1 MTKAARFSE
10 AACTE
15 HDNNG
20 RLDQTGHHQ
29 FAAVECAIIG
39 GLYQARATAAT
50 RR

>member
-15 HDNNG
+15 HSNNG

-29 FAAVECAIIG
+29 FAAGENAIM
-39 GLYQARATAAT
+39 THS
-50 RR
+50 